1 MRSEKKGQFCVMKV
15 HRFRKEKRA
24 AEMLICARE
33 NNSEERNKS

>member
-15 HRFRKEKRA
+15 HRFRKGNRA
-24 AEMLICARE
+24 AEMLICARD